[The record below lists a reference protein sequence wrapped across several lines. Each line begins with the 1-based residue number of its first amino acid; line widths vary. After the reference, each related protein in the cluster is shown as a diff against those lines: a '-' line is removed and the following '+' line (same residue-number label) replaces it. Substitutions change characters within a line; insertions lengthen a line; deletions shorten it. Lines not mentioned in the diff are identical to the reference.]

1 MNKYNIDWTSP
12 NAKKEYARLAYL
24 KKVGKLRDEPAW
36 HDEAYRD
43 FRTGKWMV
51 KDLAIKYGVSTSH
64 MAAMIGKKMKRGIT
78 LIHNRNQKR
87 PLRRYASLY
96 ATSLKE
102 RSR

>member
-43 FRTGKWMV
+43 FRTGKYTV
-51 KDLAIKYGVSTSH
+51 KELADKYKVTLSTAS
-64 MAAMIGKKMKRGIT
+64 AMIGKKMKR
-78 LIHNRNQKR
+78 
-87 PLRRYASLY
+87 
-96 ATSLKE
+96 
-102 RSR
+102 